1 MQSVGNNNQKAL
13 GQFKL
18 SLKCHIGISECQERA
33 VMLTRIREK
42 TWIGILPVKFF
53 DNLLTGGKNE
63 FKYQQ
68 ISVFALKTNNATSG
82 HAYKIQ
88 PSHCRVDVRK
98 YFFAHKVIGPWNSL
112 PANNEHFKSL
122 SSFKAFLKHVD
133 LIKFMAC
140 T

>member
-1 MQSVGNNNQKAL
+1 MSSNTNKSL
-13 GQFKL
+13 FLL
-18 SLKCHIGISECQERA
+18 SRQI
-33 VMLTRIREK
+33 M
-42 TWIGILPVKFF
+42 LPVAMHK
-53 DNLLTGGKNE
+53 
-63 FKYQQ
+63 
-68 ISVFALKTNNATSG
+68 
-82 HAYKIQ
+82 KIQ